1 MKRLLQWFRANAA
14 VIAAASALA
23 ALGGP
28 SVREAAT
35 AISAVA
41 ETLAAQ
47 PIEGE

>member
-1 MKRLLQWFRANAA
+1 MKRLLQWCRTNAG

-28 SVREAAT
+28 SVREAAST
-35 AISAVA
+35 ISAVA
-41 ETLAAQ
+41 ATLAAQ